1 MFLSRGHVIHS
12 AFLCTVLDFDTN
24 EKNYENAVRGR
35 MGKVEEA
42 AIAAGVT
49 KVRRIRRHFI
59 KKP

>member
-12 AFLCTVLDFDTN
+12 GFLCTVLDFDTN
-24 EKNYENAVRGR
+24 EKNYEIGKGGR
-35 MGKVEEA
+35 EREIEEA